1 MAASYPAP
9 GVLQQIATRVAFF
22 IAGFG
27 TAAWAPLVPYAKN
40 RAGLDDGLL
49 GFLLLCLGT
58 GSIVAMPIAGA
69 IASRFGC
76 RLVII
81 MASAIAYASLPVLAT
96 AASPLSLAVTLLIF
110 GAGIGTI
117 DVAINIQ
124 AVLVEKASGRT
135 MMSGFH
141 GFFSVG
147 GIAGAG
153 GAAALLWFGAS
164 PLAVTLC
171 VGFATLGLLLGF
183 GRYLLPYGSQGDVS
197 PVFALPRGEVL
208 LIGGLCFIV
217 FLAEGAMLDWSAV
230 FLTDARGADASL
242 AGFGYAVF
250 AIAMTLGRLNGDRIV
265 QALGGRAILL
275 FGGLCAAAGLF
286 LAAAAPSLT
295 AALTGFGM
303 VGLGASNIVP
313 VLYSAI
319 GRQNSMPQDLA
330 IAAITTIGYSGVLSG
345 PAIIGM
351 LAQFASLSFA
361 FLCVAAMLLIVALCS
376 RRVFARLSP
385 APRS

>member
-1 MAASYPAP
+1 VTRVMAASYPTP
-9 GVLQQIATRVAFF
+9 GVLQQIATKVAFF

-27 TAAWAPLVPYAKN
+27 TAVWAPLVPYAKN

-49 GFLLLCLGT
+49 GLLLLCLGA
-58 GSIVAMPIAGA
+58 GSIIAMPVAGA
-69 IASRFGC
+69 IASRLGC

-81 MASAIAYASLPVLAT
+81 VASAVAYASLPVLAT
-96 AASPLSLAVTLLIF
+96 VASPLSLAVALLIF

-117 DVAINIQ
+117 DVTINIQ
-124 AVLVEKASGRT
+124 AVLVEKASGQT

-153 GAAALLWFGAS
+153 GAAALLWVGVS
-164 PLAVTLC
+164 PLTVTLC
-171 VGFATLGLLLGF
+171 VGVATLMLLLGF
-183 GRYLLPYGSQGDVS
+183 GRYLLPYGSQGDAS

-250 AIAMTLGRLNGDRIV
+250 AVAMTLGRLNGDRIV

-275 FGGLCAAAGLF
+275 FGGLCAAAGLV
-286 LAAAAPSLT
+286 LAAAAPSLV
-295 AALTGFGM
+295 AALIGFGM

-319 GRQNSMPQDLA
+319 GRQKTMPQDLA
-330 IAAITTIGYSGVLSG
+330 IAAVTTIGYSGVLSG

-351 LAQFASLSFA
+351 LAAIVSLSFA
-361 FLCVAAMLLIVALCS
+361 FLCVGAMLLIVALYS
-376 RRVFARLSP
+376 RSVIA
-385 APRS
+385 

>member
-1 MAASYPAP
+1 MAASYPTP
-9 GVLQQIATRVAFF
+9 GVLQQTATKVAFF

-27 TAAWAPLVPYAKN
+27 TAVWAPLVPYAKN

-49 GFLLLCLGT
+49 GLLLLCLGT
-58 GSIVAMPIAGA
+58 GSIIAMPVAGA
-69 IASRFGC
+69 IASRLGC

-81 MASAIAYASLPVLAT
+81 VASAIAYASLPVLAT
-96 AASPLSLAVTLLIF
+96 VASPLSLAVALLIF

-117 DVAINIQ
+117 DVTINIQ

-153 GAAALLWFGAS
+153 GAAALLWVGVS
-164 PLAVTLC
+164 PLTVTLC
-171 VGFATLGLLLGF
+171 VGVATLMLLLGF

-250 AIAMTLGRLNGDRIV
+250 AVAMTLGRLNGDRIV

-275 FGGLCAAAGLF
+275 FGGLCAAAGLV
-286 LAAAAPSLT
+286 LAATAPSLV
-295 AALTGFGM
+295 AALIGFGM

-319 GRQNSMPQDLA
+319 GRQKTMPQDLA
-330 IAAITTIGYSGVLSG
+330 IAAVTTIGYSGVLSG

-351 LAQFASLSFA
+351 LAAIVSLSFA
-361 FLCVAAMLLIVALCS
+361 FLCVGAMLLIVALYS
-376 RRVFARLSP
+376 RSVIA
-385 APRS
+385 

>member
-49 GFLLLCLGT
+49 GLLLLCLGT

-69 IASRFGC
+69 IASGFGC
-76 RLVII
+76 RLVLIV
-81 MASAIAYASLPVLAT
+81 ASAIAYALLPVLAT
-96 AASPLSLAVTLLIF
+96 AASPLSLAVALLIF

-164 PLAVTLC
+164 PLTVTLC

-250 AIAMTLGRLNGDRIV
+250 AVAMTLGRLNGDRIV

-286 LAAAAPSLT
+286 LAAAAPSLA
-295 AALTGFGM
+295 AALIGFGM

-319 GRQNSMPQDLA
+319 GRQKGMPQDLA

-351 LAQFASLSFA
+351 LAQFASLPFA

-376 RRVFARLSP
+376 RSVFARLSP

>member
-49 GFLLLCLGT
+49 GLLLLCLGT

-81 MASAIAYASLPVLAT
+81 VASAIAYASLPVLAT

-171 VGFATLGLLLGF
+171 VGFAALGLLLGF

-208 LIGGLCFIV
+208 LIGSLCFIV

-250 AIAMTLGRLNGDRIV
+250 AVAMTLGRLNGDRIV

-275 FGGLCAAAGLF
+275 FGSLCAAAGLF
-286 LAAAAPSLT
+286 LAAVAPSL
-295 AALTGFGM
+295 AAVLIGFGM

-319 GRQNSMPQDLA
+319 GRQKSMPQDLA

-345 PAIIGM
+345 PAIIGV
-351 LAQFASLSFA
+351 LAQLASLPFA

-376 RRVFARLSP
+376 RSAVA
-385 APRS
+385 